1 MKTQRRAF
9 TLIELLVVIA
19 IIAILAAILFPVFAQ
34 AKAAAK
40 KASCLS
46 NIKQIG
52 TSVHIY
58 ASDNDDF
65 IPGTKIHESYVFA
78 AYLMPYVK
86 NKQIFQS
93 PASPAKIGMNQRKQ
107 AQNGFGNY
115 IIDPADPCIGLGT
128 STRGQANYYD
138 DIYPAMDYKVNLTL
152 FGYKQNACA
161 PGGAT
166 GTYAQLGTN
175 LSTGGTNGDGNEGIG
190 SSPTMTFTSQSKVVL
205 MTTFVV
211 DNTEWPGTAFWGAN
225 YKGMHGDRNNL
236 LFADSHAKTYATK
249 AMVGPAGREWNDT
262 DFGNW
267 NTCPPANAWSSDP
280 IAGQC
285 WLWWGTNYAATKF
298 Q

>member
-1 MKTQRRAF
+1 MTTQRRAF

-46 NIKQIG
+46 NMKQIG

-58 ASDNDDF
+58 ASDNDDY
-65 IPGTKIHESYVFA
+65 IPGTKKFEPYVFA
-78 AYLMPYVK
+78 AYLMPYTK
-86 NKQIFQS
+86 NKQIFSS
-93 PASPAKIGMNQRKQ
+93 PASPSKIGMTQRKQ

-115 IIDPADPCIGLGT
+115 MIAPNDPCIGLPA

-138 DIYPAMDYKVNLTL
+138 DVYPPSDYDVNLTL
-152 FGYKQNACA
+152 FGYKEFAC
-161 PGGAT
+161 PNGGPSN
-166 GTYAQLGTN
+166 GYAQWGTN

-190 SSPTMTFTSQSKVVL
+190 TTPSMTFTSQAKVVL

-211 DNTEWPGTAFWGAN
+211 DNTEWPGPAFWGSG
-225 YKGMHGDRNNL
+225 YKGMHSENNNL
-236 LFADSHAKTYATK
+236 LFADSHAKTTPTK
-249 AMVGPAGREWNDT
+249 KMVGAAGRMFDNNFES
-262 DFGNW
+262 W

-280 IAGQC
+280 KAGQC
-285 WLWWGTNYAATKF
+285 YMWWGTNFANAAN